1 MPNLHNL
8 VILATSQPTK
18 LEYEIKQEYDNP
30 EIIALRGSP
39 KPLLPISGKPAI
51 NWWYDGLRSQI
62 EGDVFIVTNAHN
74 QDMFADIELVK
85 RVKGF
90 VNSTII
96 VQAEILFD
104 TFNDTS
110 LNQLLFDNNFV
121 KLIFNGDELLK
132 RNKNITTSTNLLDT
146 TRELYKNGTINTTN
160 LIACVFHSSALYLI
174 EEYAL
179 KNKEMINAND
189 FNDSFDCIGKF
200 IQFMTNKNLAIKT
213 VMISY
218 QPFFKWKDPF
228 LTLREYLSLF
238 KSLFIST
245 IVIQKDPPSGHQS
258 TLITTRS
265 YARIGLMGNPSD
277 GFHGKTI
284 SLLISNFFAEIT
296 LIPNKFT
303 YTQDYSKVEFFHS
316 MITTKCSFSTI
327 ESLSILSSTEG
338 YTNADRLFQ
347 ATCKEFYRFCE
358 TNNFVLH
365 KQGFRLCYE
374 TNIPRQV
381 GLSGSSAIITA
392 LWRALMKFYGIENSD
407 ISLAMQVKLI
417 LDVELIELGINAG
430 LQDRV
435 IQSFGGIMYMDF
447 EKEFMERN
455 GGIGRYIRVPSEL
468 IPKGLWIAYEG
479 NPNKI
484 HSDVRKRYEAG
495 DEKVVDAMIKF
506 ASYAE
511 QTYHLLLDSST
522 SQTTKRVKL
531 AKLMNMNFNLRQEIF
546 GNKILGK
553 NNLKM
558 IELAR
563 KFGFAAKFTGS
574 GGTIVGLW
582 EAENDKDVMLNIEKL
597 KNELQKEGFVFCW
610 VEICDDKYDE
620 E

>member
-1 MPNLHNL
+1 
-8 VILATSQPTK
+8 ILATSQPTK

-132 RNKNITTSTNLLDT
+132 RNKNITTSTTLLDT
-146 TRELYKNGTINTTN
+146 TRELYQDETINTTN

-179 KNKEMINAND
+179 KNKGMINAD
-189 FNDSFDCIGKF
+189 DSNDSFDCIGKF

-213 VMISY
+213 VIIPY

-228 LTLREYLSLF
+228 LTLREYSSLF

-277 GFHGKTI
+277 GFYGKTI
-284 SLLISNFFAEIT
+284 SLLISNFFVEIT
-296 LIPNKFT
+296 LIPNKFI
-303 YTQDYSKVEFFHS
+303 YTQEYSKVEFFHS
-316 MITTKCSFSTI
+316 MITTKCSFSAI

-347 ATCKEFYRFCE
+347 ATCKVFYRYCE
-358 TNNFVLH
+358 ANNFVLH

-392 LWRALMKFYGIENSD
+392 LWRALMKFYGIENGD

-455 GGIGRYIRVPSEL
+455 NGIGRYIRVPSEL

-479 NPNKI
+479 NPSKI

-582 EAENDKDVMLNIEKL
+582 EDENNKDMMLNIEKL

-610 VEICDDKYDE
+610 VKICDYKYDE